1 MNYDKAKL
9 AEDVLMYRAIHNL
22 NQKEL
27 AEKCGFSRETINIIE
42 NGKSNLRRVSYY
54 KIMNVI
60 GGKSESE

>member
-22 NQKEL
+22 DQKEL
-27 AEKCGFSRETINIIE
+27 AEKCGVSRETINLIE
-42 NGKSNLRRVSYY
+42 NEKTNLRRVNYY
-54 KIMNVI
+54 KIINVI